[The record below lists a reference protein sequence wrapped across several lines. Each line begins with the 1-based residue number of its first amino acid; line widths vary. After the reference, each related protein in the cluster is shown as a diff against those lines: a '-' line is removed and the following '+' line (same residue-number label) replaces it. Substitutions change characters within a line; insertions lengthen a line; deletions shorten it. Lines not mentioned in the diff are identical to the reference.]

1 MKRPFFSVVIPT
13 LNEEKFLPKLLT
25 CLSHQT
31 LQKFEVIVVDGD
43 SEDATIT
50 IAKTFHA
57 SLPKLSIVTTSKRN
71 VSFQRNLG
79 AQKAKGEYL
88 VFFDADVQIPKNFFK
103 RIWSAIVKKKSML
116 LTTWIAPDSNKA
128 NDIVIIAISNI
139 AVEVAKAIERPFAGG
154 YNTIVHRSV
163 FFQVGGYNEKF
174 KISEDHDFIQ
184 RCLAAGVQLM
194 ILRRPRLTFSLRRM
208 RRYGYFSIIRKYAQ
222 AGVYQLLKKPITKAL
237 FEYPMGGHLYRTQKE
252 VRRNVL
258 GQLERSLLRSVKQW
272 LST

>member
-1 MKRPFFSVVIPT
+1 MESPRFSVIIPT
-13 LNEEKFLPKLLT
+13 LNEEAYLPKLLT
-25 CLSHQT
+25 CLARQT
-31 LQKFEVIVVDGD
+31 WRGFEVIVVDGS
-43 SEDATIT
+43 SEDKTVAV
-50 IAKTFHA
+50 AKPFRA

-88 VFFDADVQIPKNFFK
+88 IFFDADVQIPKNFLK

-116 LTTWIAPDSNKA
+116 VTTWIAPDSNKA

-139 AVEVAKAIERPFAGG
+139 AVEAAKAIDRPFAGG

-163 FFQVGGYNEKF
+163 FSQVGGYNEKF

-184 RCLAAGVQLM
+184 RCLAAGVQLT
-194 ILRRPRLTFSLRRM
+194 ILRRPRLTFSLRRL
-208 RRYGYFSIIRKYAQ
+208 RRYGYFSILRKYAQ

-237 FEYPMGGHLYRTQKE
+237 FEYPMGGHLYRTKKE
-252 VRRNVL
+252 VRKDVL

-272 LST
+272 LRA